1 MHLETIVV
9 AISATVAIT
18 VQYIFHTME
27 RKDLYS
33 RIMARDLDDYRA
45 STKDKTQST
54 MSKGNHIKKIQDKQ
68 YNLDRDKR

>member
-1 MHLETIVV
+1 MHLETIII

-18 VQYIFHTME
+18 VQYIFHAME

-33 RIMARDLDDYRA
+33 RIMAKDLDDYRA
-45 STKDKTQST
+45 STEDKTQST